1 MKKDIENLRKKLS
14 GILFLLNERQRRLLV
29 ASEALALG
37 YGGVKILSDISGISC
52 PTIRRGVAELNKI
65 DKKFLGVRLKGG
77 GRKTVTEHNPDI
89 KQILEDIIE
98 PDTRGDP
105 ESPLRWTCKSVRNIA
120 ELLEQKGYDVSHQTV
135 AALLHDLKYSLQG
148 NRKTKEGKDHPD
160 RDAQFR
166 HINKV
171 VKSFLSKKCPVISVD
186 TKKKELVGNYKNAG
200 KEWNPKG
207 LPEEVNGHD
216 FPNGVPKAIPYGVY
230 DIGNNSGWVNVGV
243 TADTAEFAVNSIRYW
258 WKTVGEKLYPKT
270 KALLICADA
279 GGSNGYRSRL
289 WKRELQ
295 KFSDSEKIAIS
306 VCHFPPGT
314 SKWNK
319 IEHRL
324 FSFISIN
331 WRGKPLRTY
340 QTIIN
345 LISAT
350 KTKTGLTVKARLDKK
365 VYEKGR
371 KVSEQ
376 EMNLLNITKNKFH
389 GEWNYAVRPR
399 K

>member
-1 MKKDIENLRKKLS
+1 MKKDIANLRKKLS

-65 DKKFLGVRLKGG
+65 DKKFLGVRIKGG

-120 ELLEQKGYDVSHQTV
+120 ELLEQQGYDVSHQTV

-166 HINKV
+166 HINKI

-295 KFSDSEKIAIS
+295 KFSDSEKISIT

-345 LISAT
+345 LISST

-365 VYEKGR
+365 VYEKGK

-389 GEWNYAVRPR
+389 GEWNYAVKSR

>member
-1 MKKDIENLRKKLS
+1 MKKDIANLRKKLS

-65 DKKFLGVRLKGG
+65 DKKFLGVRIKGG

-89 KQILEDIIE
+89 KQILENIIE

-120 ELLEQKGYDVSHQTV
+120 ELLEQQGYDVSHQTV

-160 RDAQFR
+160 RDVQFR

-171 VKSFLSKKCPVISVD
+171 VKSYLSKKCPVISVD

-258 WKTVGEKLYPKT
+258 WKTVGKKLYPKT

-295 KFSDSEKIAIS
+295 KFSDSEKITIT

-345 LISAT
+345 LISST

-365 VYEKGR
+365 VYEKGK
-371 KVSEQ
+371 KVSAQ

-389 GEWNYAVRPR
+389 GEWNYAVKPR
-399 K
+399 R

>member
-1 MKKDIENLRKKLS
+1 MKKDIANLRKKLS

-200 KEWNPKG
+200 KDWNPKG

-295 KFSDSEKIAIS
+295 KFCDSEKIAIS

-376 EMNLLNITKNKFH
+376 EMKLLNITKNKFH

>member
-1 MKKDIENLRKKLS
+1 MKKDIANLRKKLS

-65 DKKFLGVRLKGG
+65 DKKFLGVRIKGG

-89 KQILEDIIE
+89 KQILENIIE

-120 ELLEQKGYDVSHQTV
+120 ELLEQQGYDVSHQTV

-160 RDAQFR
+160 RDVQFR

-171 VKSFLSKKCPVISVD
+171 VKSYLSKKCPVISVD

-258 WKTVGEKLYPKT
+258 WKTVGKKLYPKT

-289 WKRELQ
+289 WKKELQ
-295 KFSDSEKIAIS
+295 KFYDSEKITIT

-345 LISAT
+345 LISST

-365 VYEKGR
+365 VYEKGK
-371 KVSEQ
+371 KVSAQ

-389 GEWNYAVRPR
+389 GEWNYAVKPR
-399 K
+399 R

>member
-1 MKKDIENLRKKLS
+1 MKKDIANLRKKLS

-120 ELLEQKGYDVSHQTV
+120 ELLEQQGYDVSHQTV

-160 RDAQFR
+160 RDAQFK

-186 TKKKELVGNYKNAG
+186 AKKKELVGSCKNAG
-200 KEWNPKG
+200 KEWTPKG

-295 KFSDSEKIAIS
+295 KFSDSEKITIT

-345 LISAT
+345 LISST

-389 GEWNYAVRPR
+389 GDWNYAVKPR
-399 K
+399 A